1 MPRESQYVDNL
12 SLIEEMGY
20 QKLGSM
26 TSWAWHDDPKHLLFT
41 LSRYKFVAKMFD
53 GFNQVLEVGC
63 GDGFPARIVAQS
75 VHHLT
80 ATDFDEGLISTAQSI
95 HASNRW
101 NVTFEVLNPLQSSS
115 KGKYDGIYALDVLEH
130 IAPNQEFLFMN
141 NIIKSL
147 QPNGSLIIGM
157 PSLES
162 QQYASEQSK
171 RGHVNCKTQMQ
182 LRNFLKNWFH
192 QVFIFSMN
200 DEVVH
205 TGYAKMAHYEFALCC
220 SLVGNGL

>member
-12 SLIEEMGY
+12 NLIEEMGY
-20 QKLGSM
+20 QKLGPM

-41 LSRYKFVAKMFD
+41 LSRYKFVAKMFSE
-53 GFNQVLEVGC
+53 FSQVLEVGC

-75 VHHLT
+75 VGNLT
-80 ATDFDEGLISTAQSI
+80 ATDFDEELISTAKSI
-95 HASNRW
+95 NASKKW
-101 NVTFEVLNPLQSSS
+101 NITFEVVNPLHSPP
-115 KGKYDGIYALDVLEH
+115 KGRYDGIYALDVLEH
-130 IAPNQEFLFMN
+130 ISPELEHIFMG
-141 NIIKSL
+141 NILKALHRS
-147 QPNGSLIIGM
+147 GSLIIGM

-171 RGHVNCKTQMQ
+171 QGHVNCKTQTQ
-182 LRNFLKNWFH
+182 LKNFLKNWFH

-205 TGYAKMAHYEFALCC
+205 TGYAKMAHYQLALCC
-220 SLVGNGL
+220 SMVDNGL